1 MKFKIALLTLLCSV
15 AITPAHAISAHYRAQ
30 LERSGC
36 TQVTD
41 GHGCDIHK
49 TKEQNKNA
57 ISSQEARLALEAEA
71 YRVVDKP
78 ISDGA
83 EYLLSKD
90 WKPDNGVWKKQG
102 YTLTLKI
109 KDNNV
114 IDFNLIK

>member
-1 MKFKIALLTLLCSV
+1 MKKLLLAVLVIASL
-15 AITPAHAISAHYRAQ
+15 PAHAINAHYREQ

-49 TKEQNKNA
+49 TKEQNKKA

-102 YTLTLKI
+102 YTLTLKM

>member
-49 TKEQNKNA
+49 TKEQNKKA
-57 ISSQEARLALEAEA
+57 ISSQEARLTLEAEA